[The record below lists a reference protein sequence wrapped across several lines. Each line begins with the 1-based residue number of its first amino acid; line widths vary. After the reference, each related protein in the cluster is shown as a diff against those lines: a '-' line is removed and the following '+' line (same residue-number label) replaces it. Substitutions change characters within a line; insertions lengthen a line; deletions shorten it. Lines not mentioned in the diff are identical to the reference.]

1 MIAFKKLALAN
12 SEIAYGE
19 LALAVLTIMVF
30 TTGFVLGKISVEYQ
44 AHASPQTQCTNQINP
59 QFFSE
64 PGKVTGYITS
74 ISGNS
79 ATIYNRKNM
88 VRTLTVDQNVQI
100 TKYPEGSSTP
110 VTTYGIAEIA
120 VSKKA
125 IIELQLE
132 NCTQKVVSID
142 FLPTIN

>member
-1 MIAFKKLALAN
+1 MIAFNKSALAK

-44 AHASPQTQCTNQINP
+44 AHANPQTQCTNQINP

-64 PGKVTGYITS
+64 PGKITGYIAS

-88 VRTLTVDQNVQI
+88 VRTIEVAPEVQVI
-100 TKYPEGSSTP
+100 KYRSGSSTP
-110 VTTYGIAEIA
+110 VTTYGIAEIE

-142 FLPTIN
+142 FLPI